1 MEMPCRQQMEAEW
14 AVARKGSRKTGQEP
28 ANVCGYGW
36 VWASVPA
43 DEVENQLSFG
53 SSAILPWSLS
63 DAWESS
69 LNELAFSVLVSG
81 ARAGCVL
88 WYSHVRSV
96 GIHWELT
103 QPFSHIKTQGD
114 SILLCHMA

>member
-1 MEMPCRQQMEAEW
+1 MDCGKKRKQKDW
-14 AVARKGSRKTGQEP
+14 AGTSQC
-28 ANVCGYGW
+28 CGYGW

-63 DAWESS
+63 DAWEPS

-88 WYSHVRSV
+88 WYSHVR
-96 GIHWELT
+96 
-103 QPFSHIKTQGD
+103 
-114 SILLCHMA
+114 